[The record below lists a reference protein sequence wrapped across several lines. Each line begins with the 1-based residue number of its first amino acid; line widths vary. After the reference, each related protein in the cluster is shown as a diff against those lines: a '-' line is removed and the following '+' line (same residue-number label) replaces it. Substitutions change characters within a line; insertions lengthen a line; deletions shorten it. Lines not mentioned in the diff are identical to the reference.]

1 MRDSLIYND
10 KFQFFIRLL
19 TAISFALFTAYR
31 IYLTFQIDTARVNRL
46 IAIACYLLITI
57 ASFLMFA
64 NNRKAATARTI
75 LFVVGLLFLVF
86 YRLLNIP
93 VLFGKLSLSDPV
105 SVLNCAVYVLS
116 QLGSIGLVVY
126 YVTLR
131 TNEDFGKMHTLRK
144 VLSFIIVALFLA
156 CLIMELVLI
165 TKYQVNI
172 DTSRKLTIL
181 SRFLYFFGY
190 AGTAICLMLP
200 ALLVEVQ
207 HKPGEF
213 VYSEEDDD
221 EIDLVM

>member
-1 MRDSLIYND
+1 MRDSILYND
-10 KFQFFIRLL
+10 KFQLFIRLL
-19 TAISFALFTAYR
+19 TAISFALFTAYQT
-31 IYLTFQIDTARVNRL
+31 YLTIQIATARFPRL
-46 IAIACYLLITI
+46 SAVICYLLITI

-64 NNRKAATARTI
+64 DNRKAANARTI
-75 LFVVGLLFLVF
+75 LFVVSMLFLVF
-86 YRLLNIP
+86 YRLLSIP
-93 VLFGKLSLSDPV
+93 GLFGRLSTPDPV
-105 SVLNCAVYVLS
+105 SVLSCVVYVLS

-131 TNEDFGKMHTLRK
+131 TSEDFSKMQTLRR
-144 VLSFIIVALFLA
+144 VLSIIIALLFLA
-156 CLIMELVLI
+156 CLIMELIMI
-165 TKYQVNI
+165 TKYQANI

-200 ALLVEVQ
+200 ALWVEVQ

>member
-1 MRDSLIYND
+1 
-10 KFQFFIRLL
+10 
-19 TAISFALFTAYR
+19 
-31 IYLTFQIDTARVNRL
+31 
-46 IAIACYLLITI
+46 
-57 ASFLMFA
+57 
-64 NNRKAATARTI
+64 
-75 LFVVGLLFLVF
+75 
-86 YRLLNIP
+86 
-93 VLFGKLSLSDPV
+93 
-105 SVLNCAVYVLS
+105 
-116 QLGSIGLVVY
+116 
-126 YVTLR
+126 
-131 TNEDFGKMHTLRK
+131 MHTLRK

-172 DTSRKLTIL
+172 DTSVKLTVL
-181 SRFLYFFGY
+181 SRFLYFLGY